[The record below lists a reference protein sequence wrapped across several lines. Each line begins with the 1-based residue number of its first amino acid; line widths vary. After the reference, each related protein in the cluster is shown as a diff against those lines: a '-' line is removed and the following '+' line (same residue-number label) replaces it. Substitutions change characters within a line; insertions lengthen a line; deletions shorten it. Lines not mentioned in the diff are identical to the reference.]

1 MAAAYFA
8 LIGTRM
14 AYEHIDFAITDGIA
28 TLAINRPEKL
38 NALSQQSLDEMM
50 HALDRVA
57 DEGARVLLMSGN
69 GRAFCSGADLSAGG
83 RGGADAARDM
93 GAGLESGFNP
103 VLERLVRLP
112 CPLVTAVN
120 GAAAGGGCG
129 YALAGDIVIAGRSAY
144 FLQPFANIGLV
155 PDVGATWLLPRLA
168 GKARATAMMMLGER
182 IPADLALEWGLI
194 YQVVEDAALMETA
207 RLIAARLATGPTVAY
222 GLMRRGIAM
231 AMNQSLTDTLR
242 MERIHQREAGRTADH
257 AEGVAAF
264 LEKRKPGWI
273 KD

>member
-14 AYEHIDFAITDGIA
+14 AYEHIDFAIPDGIA

-264 LEKRKPGWI
+264 LEKRKPVFRGT
-273 KD
+273 

>member
-1 MAAAYFA
+1 
-8 LIGTRM
+8 
-14 AYEHIDFAITDGIA
+14 
-28 TLAINRPEKL
+28 
-38 NALSQQSLDEMM
+38 
-50 HALDRVA
+50 
-57 DEGARVLLMSGN
+57 
-69 GRAFCSGADLSAGG
+69 
-83 RGGADAARDM
+83 M

-264 LEKRKPGWI
+264 LEKRKPVFRGT
-273 KD
+273 

>member
-1 MAAAYFA
+1 
-8 LIGTRM
+8 M

-83 RGGADAARDM
+83 RGGGDAARDM

-264 LEKRKPGWI
+264 LEKRKPVFRGT
-273 KD
+273 